1 MIWLVVLA
9 AFLGWLV
16 LSTLIALVLGRVLR
30 LNERED
36 PRPGYITDWST

>member
-1 MIWLVVLA
+1 MIWLILLA

-16 LSTLIALVLGRVLR
+16 LSTLIALILGRVLR
-30 LNERED
+30 LNEED